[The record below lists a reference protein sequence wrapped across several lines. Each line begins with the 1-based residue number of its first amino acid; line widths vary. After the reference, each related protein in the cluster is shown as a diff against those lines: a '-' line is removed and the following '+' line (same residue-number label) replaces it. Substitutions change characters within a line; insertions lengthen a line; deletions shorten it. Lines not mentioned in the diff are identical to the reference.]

1 MKYQQ
6 SEEGSLT
13 TGYFWTFGATAIPLV
28 SIFLS
33 SLIIARWMGPRVAG
47 LISWTNA
54 LATVFLIVGKFGVD
68 GAASKLASEY
78 QVSTPWLI
86 PGLIRRSVLLRLAF
100 TVPAGLCASVFA
112 PQLASFFNE
121 EALIPLFSLSGLLIF
136 AVSFNELAA
145 LLILGLK
152 RFRLLFVVRLSMLIL
167 RVGLVLAAAVLV
179 LGEVGILGAI
189 IISAFL
195 PGLVVMALLFGIDRG
210 AMPLSGEG
218 SVMKRLFRLSA
229 PLAISGA
236 SVTIYSLLDR
246 LMLGYFEGAT
256 TVGIYSVARNVVET
270 SLFPTF
276 ALIMTLRPALA
287 SAFAAHDT
295 KRCSDLVN
303 RSVRSS
309 LFYSAAV
316 VVVFSCLAR
325 PLVVGLFSD
334 KFTSSSTLLLLFIP
348 LIVMRSIG
356 AAILPGLIAAE
367 KAGTY
372 ARLTLTGAVLNFT
385 LNVLLIPRWG
395 AQGAVV
401 STLVSYLPIEVLG
414 LWSVSRVIPWLWR
427 AGDFTAALKT
437 AAAAGVAIFAY
448 RRFVDEPDTLLLTLI
463 HAAAITAVFA
473 SLLLLTRSVSIE
485 EIKRIV
491 KLLPGFAGKR

>member
-6 SEEGSLT
+6 SEKGSLT
-13 TGYFWTFGATAIPLV
+13 TGYFWTLGATAVPLI
-28 SIFLS
+28 SIFIS

-78 QVSTPWLI
+78 QVSAPRLI
-86 PGLIRRSVLLRLAF
+86 PRLVRSGGLLRLAF
-100 TVPAGLCASVFA
+100 TVPVSLCATFFA
-112 PQLASFFNE
+112 VQLAGFFKE
-121 EALIPLFSLSGLLIF
+121 PALVPLFRLSGLLIF

-152 RFRLLFVVRLSMLIL
+152 KFRFLFVMRSAMLVL
-167 RVGLVLAAAVLV
+167 RVGLVLTAAVLA
-179 LGEVGILGAI
+179 LGETGVLGAI
-189 IISAFL
+189 ILSALL
-195 PGLVVMALLFGIDRG
+195 PGIVVMALLLSAGR
-210 AMPLSGEG
+210 SGETPG
-218 SVMKRLFRLSA
+218 GEDSVMRRLFRLSA

-256 TVGIYSVARNVVET
+256 TVGIYSVARNVVEA

-287 SAFAAHDT
+287 AAYAAGDRN
-295 KRCSDLVN
+295 RCSDLVHSSIR
-303 RSVRSS
+303 RSI
-309 LFYSAAV
+309 FYSAAV
-316 VVVFSCLAR
+316 VAVFSCLAK
-325 PLVVGLFSD
+325 PLVVGFFGD
-334 KFTSSSTLLLLFIP
+334 KFTASSDLLVLFIP

-367 KAGTY
+367 KAGMY
-372 ARLTLTGAVLNFT
+372 ARLTLTGAILNFI
-385 LNVLLIPRWG
+385 LNMILIPRWG

-414 LWSVSRVIPWLWR
+414 LWSVSRVMPRFWR
-427 AGDFTAALKT
+427 SGDFTMVLKT
-437 AAAAGVAIFAY
+437 AIAAGVVILAHHN
-448 RRFVDEPDTLLLTLI
+448 FVEEPAALILTLI
-463 HAAAITAVFA
+463 HATVISAVFA
-473 SLLLLTRSVSIE
+473 ALLLLTRALSVE
-485 EIKRIV
+485 EIKGMVRP
-491 KLLPGFAGKR
+491 LLGFSGKR